1 MKWVE
6 LPRNDGG
13 DAPSD
18 KRETPSGAQKGQRGS
33 QRLARGS
40 AAGAGTQ
47 KTAPQQRA
55 MRTGGITGGHPRWLR
70 LGGADHHGWV
80 QSVRALTW

>member
-33 QRLARGS
+33 QRRERGS
-40 AAGAGTQ
+40 ACAYRI
-47 KTAPQQRA
+47 APQRRA
-55 MRTGGITGGHPRWLR
+55 MRTGGIKGGHPRWLR

-80 QSVRALTW
+80 QSDRAWA